1 MVRSFGRTRPPD
13 CASVRLF
20 ARANLSPPAV
30 VQLSLEPV
38 AGLVGHSLDAW
49 ALLRSGGDP
58 RKMKTCA
65 FMFHLAAR
73 AQAMVCLIACLF
85 VYGVIE
91 EFWRGSFW
99 S

>member
-1 MVRSFGRTRPPD
+1 MVRSFGRARPPD

-20 ARANLSPPAV
+20 ARAGLSLPSV

-38 AGLVGHSLDAW
+38 AGLVGHSLAAW

-58 RKMKTCA
+58 RNMKTCA

-73 AQAMVCLIACLF
+73 TQAMVCLIACLF
-85 VYGVIE
+85 VYGVVE
-91 EFWRGSFW
+91 EFWRGCF
-99 S
+99 